1 MEIVVAGGGTAG
13 WLTALYAQHICPN
26 DNITLIESEDIGILG
41 AGEGSTPQLP
51 WMLFGLGISEN
62 ELIKYANATFKMGIS
77 FENWRGD
84 GKKYFHNFQVLDSNL
99 SPYNFTPK
107 KNRLTSGLA
116 DNGQQYAYINAIAN
130 GETMDDISLVS
141 KLAYN
146 NKSPFVNEKGKVSFV
161 SNYSYHFD
169 ASLLAKF
176 LRMKAEERGVKRI
189 EGKITD
195 IISNEDGG
203 VELIKCGDI
212 EVKSDFV
219 FDCTGFARLFIG
231 KHFGVEWKSYQD
243 KLKVNTAI
251 PFFLP
256 KSDTLPPYTKAI
268 AMKYGWMWQI
278 PLQNRWG
285 CGYVFD
291 DKYTNVEQAKKEVEE
306 MVGQEIKINKIIPF
320 DAGAYITPWVKNCIA
335 VGLSSMF
342 TEPIEATSIWMIITQ
357 LRNLTSDTIHNLN
370 ADEIADYNELIGNT
384 SDSILDFLQFHY
396 NTDRSDTDFWKD
408 YQKKT
413 TLSPKMKKRLS
424 NWKRRTPTA
433 MDTDNLFTQFEEYS
447 WFCVAYGN
455 GVIDKSVYEHE
466 NVEYD
471 LDNKLGNWFMEY
483 DSDINYT
490 EPLAFTHEELI
501 ELVKT
506 NNIILN

>member
-13 WLTALYAQHICPN
+13 WLTALYAQHICPK

-41 AGEGSTPQLP
+41 AGEGSTAQLP
-51 WMLFGLGISEN
+51 WILYGLGISEN
-62 ELIKYANATFKMGIS
+62 ELIQYANATFKMGIS

-84 GKKYFHNFQVLDSNL
+84 GKKYFHSFGVSDSNL
-99 SPYNFTPK
+99 SPYNFTK
-107 KNRLTSGLA
+107 TKNTLTSGLP
-116 DNGQQYAYINAIAN
+116 DNGQQYTYINGIAN
-130 GETMDDISLVS
+130 GDTIDDISLVS

-146 NKSPFVNEKGKVSFV
+146 NKSPFINENGNVNFV

-176 LRMKAEERGVKRI
+176 LRMKAEQRGVKRI

-195 IISNEDGG
+195 IISNESGG
-203 VELIKCGDI
+203 VGLIKCENVEI
-212 EVKSDFV
+212 KTDFV

-291 DKYTNVEQAKKEVEE
+291 NKYINVEEAKKEVEE
-306 MVGQEIKINKIIPF
+306 FVGQEIKINKIIPF
-320 DAGAYITPWVKNCIA
+320 DAGRYVTPWVKNCIA
-335 VGLSSMF
+335 VGLSSTF
-342 TEPIEATSIWMIITQ
+342 TEPIEATSIWLIITQ
-357 LRNLTSDTIHNLN
+357 LRNLSSDIIHNINEDEIEDYNKLISDTC
-370 ADEIADYNELIGNT
+370 ET
-384 SDSILDFLQFHY
+384 TTDFLHLHY
-396 NTDRSDTDFWKD
+396 LTDRTDTDFWKD
-408 YQKKT
+408 YQKT
-413 TLSPKMKKRLS
+413 TKLSPKMKRRLE
-424 NWKRRTPTA
+424 NWKRRTPNT
-433 MDTDNLFTQFEEYS
+433 MDTDGLSTQFEEYS
-447 WFCVAYGN
+447 WFLVATGN
-455 GVIDKSVYEHE
+455 GIINKSVYDYE
-466 NVEYD
+466 NEEYD
-471 LDNKLGNWFMEY
+471 LDNKLGNWLMQY
-483 DSDINYT
+483 DNDINHA
-490 EPLAFTHEELI
+490 ESLAYTHEELI

>member
-51 WMLFGLGISEN
+51 WMLCGLGISEN

-291 DKYTNVEQAKKEVEE
+291 DKYINVEQAKKEVEE

-396 NTDRSDTDFWKD
+396 NTDRNDTDFWKD
-408 YQKKT
+408 YQKRT
-413 TLSPKMKKRLS
+413 TLSPKMKKRIS

>member
-1 MEIVVAGGGTAG
+1 MNIVVAGGGTAG
-13 WLTALYAQHICPN
+13 WLTALYAQHICPK
-26 DNITLIESEDIGILG
+26 DTITLIESEEVGILG

-51 WMLFGLGISEN
+51 WILYALGISEK
-62 ELIKYANATFKMGIS
+62 ELIKYANATLKMGIS

-84 GKKYFHNFQVLDSNL
+84 GKKYLHNFQVSDSNL
-99 SPYNFTPK
+99 SPYNFTPS
-107 KNRLTSGLA
+107 KNTLTSGLV

-130 GETMDDISLVS
+130 GETMDDVSLVS

-146 NKSPFVNEKGKVSFV
+146 NKSPFINENGKVSFV

-176 LRMKAEERGVKRI
+176 LRMKAEERGIKRI

-203 VELIKCGDI
+203 VGLIKCGDI

-231 KHFGVEWKSYQD
+231 KHFSAKWKSYSD

-291 DKYTNVEQAKKEVEE
+291 DRYINVEEAKKEVEQ

-320 DAGAYITPWVKNCIA
+320 DAGRYETPWIKNCIA
-335 VGLSSMF
+335 VGLSSTF
-342 TEPIEATSIWMIITQ
+342 TEPIEATSIWLIITQ
-357 LRNLTSDTIHNLN
+357 LRNLTSDVIHNIN
-370 ADEIADYNELIGNT
+370 ADEIYDYNKLIADTG
-384 SDSILDFLQFHY
+384 DGVLDFLQLHY
-396 NTDRSDTDFWKD
+396 ITDRNDTDFWKD
-408 YQKKT
+408 YQKTT
-413 TLSPKMKKRLS
+413 TLTPKMKRRLDS
-424 NWKRRTPTA
+424 WKRRTPNNS
-433 MDTDNLFTQFEEYS
+433 DTDGLFTQFEQYS
-447 WFCVAYGN
+447 WLAVCYGN
-455 GVIDKSVYEHE
+455 GIIDQSVYERE
-466 NVEYD
+466 NEEYD
-471 LDNKLGNWFMEY
+471 LDNKLSKWFMKYE
-483 DSDINYT
+483 SDINYA
-490 EPLAFTHEELI
+490 ESISFTHEELI
-501 ELVKT
+501 ELIKS
-506 NNIILN
+506 NDIILN

>member
-1 MEIVVAGGGTAG
+1 MEIIVAGGGTAG

-26 DNITLIESEDIGILG
+26 DNITLIESEYIGILG

-203 VELIKCGDI
+203 VGLIKCGDI

-231 KHFGVEWKSYQD
+231 KHFGTEWKSYQD

-291 DKYTNVEQAKKEVEE
+291 DKYINVEQAKKEVEE

-370 ADEIADYNELIGNT
+370 TDEISDYNELISNT

-396 NTDRSDTDFWKD
+396 NTDRNDTDFWKD
-408 YQKKT
+408 YQKRT
-413 TLSPKMKKRLS
+413 TLSPKMKKRIS

-466 NVEYD
+466 NAEYD

>member
-1 MEIVVAGGGTAG
+1 
-13 WLTALYAQHICPN
+13 
-26 DNITLIESEDIGILG
+26 
-41 AGEGSTPQLP
+41 
-51 WMLFGLGISEN
+51 LGISEN

-84 GKKYFHNFQVLDSNL
+84 GKKYLHNFQVSDSNL
-99 SPYNFTPK
+99 SPYNFTPT
-107 KNRLTSGLA
+107 KNTLVSGLP

-146 NKSPFVNEKGKVSFV
+146 NKSPFINENGKVSFV

-195 IISNEDGG
+195 IISNEDGSIGSINCDG
-203 VELIKCGDI
+203 VE
-212 EVKSDFV
+212 VKTDFV

-291 DKYTNVEQAKKEVEE
+291 DKYINVEEAKKEVEDF
-306 MVGQEIKINKIIPF
+306 VGQEIKINKIIPF
-320 DAGAYITPWVKNCIA
+320 DAGRYETPWVKNCIA
-335 VGLSSMF
+335 VGLSSTF
-342 TEPIEATSIWMIITQ
+342 TEPIEATSIWLIITQ
-357 LRNLTSDTIHNLN
+357 LRNLTSDVIHNLN
-370 ADEIADYNELIGNT
+370 EDEILDYNKLIAETG
-384 SDSILDFLQFHY
+384 DAVLDFLQFHY
-396 NTDRSDTDFWKD
+396 NTDRNDTDFWRD
-408 YQKKT
+408 YQKRT
-413 TLSPKMKKRLS
+413 TLSPKMKKRLES
-424 NWKRRTPTA
+424 WKRRTPNV
-433 MDTDNLFTQFEEYS
+433 MDTDNLFTQFEQYS
-447 WFCVAYGN
+447 WFSVANGN
-455 GVIDKSVYEHE
+455 GVIDQSVYEHE

-471 LDNKLGNWFMEY
+471 LDNKLANWLMKY
-483 DSDINYT
+483 DSDINYANSI
-490 EPLAFTHEELI
+490 AFTHEELI

>member
-1 MEIVVAGGGTAG
+1 M
-13 WLTALYAQHICPN
+13 TALYAQHICPN
-26 DNITLIESEDIGILG
+26 DNITLIESEYIGILG

-203 VELIKCGDI
+203 VGLIKCGDI

-231 KHFGVEWKSYQD
+231 KHFGTEWKSYQD

-291 DKYTNVEQAKKEVEE
+291 DKYINVEQAKKEVEE

-396 NTDRSDTDFWKD
+396 NTDRNDTDFWKD
-408 YQKKT
+408 YQKRT
-413 TLSPKMKKRLS
+413 TLSPKMKKRIS

-466 NVEYD
+466 NAEYD

>member
-1 MEIVVAGGGTAG
+1 MNIVVAGGGTAG

-26 DNITLIESEDIGILG
+26 DTITLIESEDIGILG

-51 WMLFGLGISEN
+51 WMLYALGISEN

-84 GKKYFHNFQVLDSNL
+84 GKKYLHNFQVSDSNL
-99 SPYNFTPK
+99 SPYNFTPT
-107 KNRLTSGLA
+107 KNTLTSGLV

-141 KLAYN
+141 KLAYS
-146 NKSPFVNEKGKVSFV
+146 NKSPFVNDNGKVSFV

-176 LRMKAEERGVKRI
+176 LRMKAEERGVNRI

-195 IISNEDGG
+195 IISNVDGSISS
-203 VELIKCGDI
+203 IKCDDVEI
-212 EVKSDFV
+212 KSDFV

-231 KHFGVEWKSYQD
+231 KHFGGKWKSYQD

-291 DKYTNVEQAKKEVEE
+291 DNYINVEEAKKEVEE
-306 MVGQEIKINKIIPF
+306 VVGQEIKINKIIPF
-320 DAGAYITPWVKNCIA
+320 DAGRYEKPWIKNCIA
-335 VGLSSMF
+335 VGLSSTF

-357 LRNLTSDTIHNLN
+357 LRNLTSDNIHNIDD
-370 ADEIADYNELIGNT
+370 DEIDDYNKLIADTGET
-384 SDSILDFLQFHY
+384 ILDFLQLHY
-396 NTDRSDTDFWKD
+396 ITDRNDTDFWKE
-408 YQKKT
+408 YQKRT
-413 TLSPKMKKRLS
+413 TLTPKMKRRLNS
-424 NWKRRTPTA
+424 WKRRTPNII
-433 MDTDNLFTQFEEYS
+433 DTDFMFTQFEEYS
-447 WFCVAYGN
+447 WFTVAYGN
-455 GVIDKSVYEHE
+455 GIIDKSVYERE
-466 NVEYD
+466 NQEYD
-471 LDNKLGNWFMEY
+471 LDNKLGNWFMNYER
-483 DSDINYT
+483 DINYT
-490 EPLAFTHEELI
+490 QSIAFTHEELI
-501 ELVKT
+501 ELIKS
-506 NNIILN
+506 NDIILN